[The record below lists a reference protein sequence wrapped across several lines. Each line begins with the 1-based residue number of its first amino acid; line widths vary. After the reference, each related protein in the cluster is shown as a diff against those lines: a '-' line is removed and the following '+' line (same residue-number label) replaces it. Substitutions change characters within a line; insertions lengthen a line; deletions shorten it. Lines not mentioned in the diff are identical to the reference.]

1 MTTLLFLILSL
12 SGYSQ
17 EKESSYPHFIGQ
29 PLSFVESH
37 PDWEILKSSTG
48 DLDEDGQNDIALIIE
63 SKDSIPEK
71 RCSSCYLRNNKPRI
85 ILIFLNKDGYQNVI
99 IQNNEFI
106 ARGDEGG
113 MATYIEPELSIT
125 NGLLNI
131 FYQYTRSNQSYTFE
145 LLEDRMEIIGAKSNG
160 VHSASGNFESVE
172 YDFKEGKIITET
184 GHISQE
190 KLKTE
195 IQKINIKPKS
205 LSEFGKMYEWQV
217 AEYKNL

>member
-1 MTTLLFLILSL
+1 MIFLILSL
-12 SGYSQ
+12 WGYSQ
-17 EKESSYPHFIGQ
+17 ENEPNYPNFIGEQ
-29 PLSFVESH
+29 LSFVESH
-37 PDWEILKSSTG
+37 QDWRILQRSTG
-48 DLDEDGQNDIALIIE
+48 DLNKDGRNDLALIIE

-71 RCSSCYLRNNKPRI
+71 RCSSCYLRKNKPRI
-85 ILIFLNKDGYQNVI
+85 ILILLNQDGKQNVV

-113 MATYIEPELSIT
+113 MAYYIEPEVSIT

-145 LLEDRMEIIGAKSNG
+145 FLNGRMQIIGGKSVG
-160 VHSASGNFESVE
+160 AHSASGIFESDE
-172 YDFKEGKIITET
+172 FDFKEGIIITET

-190 KLKTE
+190 QSKTE
-195 IQKINIKPKS
+195 ILKIDVKPKS

-217 AEYKNL
+217 AENKNL